1 MALPVEQALKSTLK
15 ALPEDKFIETVKQGY
30 GKAQQKTFLE
40 GEKVS
45 QKLKEFEG
53 QQTMFQADTEK
64 EIRLKEIKRDLYLKA
79 VRLKKER
86 EHISLIEQNKA
97 KGISARDT
105 IKDILSSEA
114 GVGKAFSNI
123 EGRTAAIETRIS
135 AKMHDVK
142 DSLRTK
148 WAGFVRD
155 EELGNEIIR
164 YIKDGQVKN
173 KQLQDTVKKLAD
185 QWKESADTLKAL
197 RNKAGGR
204 IGTLEDWVMPQSHDK
219 LKMRKVGKEKWIA
232 DTINKLDRARIE
244 REQNGKLEDILDK
257 AYDNITAREIE
268 RVQGG
273 TSVLAKKKEYDRVLH
288 FKDGES
294 IINYNKQYGNE
305 DVFSIM
311 DSHIR
316 QQANEIAQLQ
326 ILGPNPDATYE
337 NLKALA
343 RKDNMGTTEESL
355 LDSLYNV
362 STGKVDGDDSV
373 SLLDRF
379 IAGLGGTFRA
389 MQIASKLGTAT
400 ISAIA
405 DISNILVGGG
415 YRGLSGIR
423 MFGKGLDT
431 LLQEAVTIG
440 KVGKNTELASRIGLI
455 SEFANASLTN
465 NRYAEMGTGFMQR
478 RAENVLRGSG
488 LNAWTNSLRV
498 SFGLELAANFAENF
512 GKKFDDIPFSRML
525 EEYGITEK
533 EWDIIRKSQPKQI
546 EKAKFL
552 DVNKLY
558 DIDENLGYRIS
569 EMINQEVNAF
579 VVAPNYRARVFTTWG
594 AKKGTFKGEAARNM
608 MLFRS
613 FSISVTMM
621 HLNRMGT
628 MNTSSK
634 VLYGMGVLTTGVVFG
649 TISLWAHDIVTGK
662 TPRDPNR
669 LQMIPEALA
678 KSGGLGIFGD
688 YFLGEEKSR
697 YGHSWASTLIGVP
710 ASTIEDISKTL
721 YDTAEVAMGNKEPSK
736 HIADTYNRAKSYIPG
751 QNLWYTRLALEQTIG
766 KAVSEMIDPD
776 YHKKIRRRKKALRTR
791 GQELIFE

>member
-30 GKAQQKTFLE
+30 GKAQQKTYLE
-40 GEKVS
+40 GQKVS
-45 QKLKEFEG
+45 KKLQEIEG
-53 QQTMFQADTEK
+53 QQTMFQKDAER
-64 EIRLKEIKRDLYLKA
+64 EIKLKELKRDLYLKA
-79 VRLKKER
+79 VRYKKEK
-86 EHISLIEQNKA
+86 EHINLIEQNKA

-105 IKDILSSEA
+105 IKDIISSEA

-164 YIKDGQVKN
+164 YMKDGKILN
-173 KQLQDTVKKLAD
+173 KQLESTVKKLSE

-197 RNKAGGR
+197 RNKAGGK
-204 IGTLEDWVMPQSHDK
+204 IGTLEDWIIPQSHDK
-219 LKMRKVGKEKWIA
+219 LKMRKSGKEQWIK
-232 DTINKLDRARIE
+232 DTINKLDRTRIE

-273 TSVLAKKKEYDRVLH
+273 TSVLAKRKEYDRVLH

-316 QQANEIAQLQ
+316 QQSNEIAQLQ

-343 RKDNMGTTEESL
+343 RKEGMGSTKESL

-362 STGKVDGDDSV
+362 ATGKVDGDDV
-373 SLLDRF
+373 VDTLDKYM
-379 IAGLGGTFRA
+379 AGIGGTFRA
-389 MQIASKLGTAT
+389 VQIASKLGSAT
-400 ISAIA
+400 LSAIA
-405 DISNILVGGG
+405 DVSNILVSGG
-415 YRGLSGIR
+415 YRNINGVKIFGRGLG
-423 MFGKGLDT
+423 T

-440 KVGKNTELASRIGLI
+440 KVGKNTELASRIGII

-465 NRYAEMGTGFMQR
+465 TRYAEMGTGWSQR
-478 RAENVLRGSG
+478 RAENVLRASG
-488 LNAWTNSLRV
+488 LGAWTNSLRV

-533 EWDIIRKSQPKQI
+533 EWNIIRKSQPKTIQQ
-546 EKAKFL
+546 AKFL
-552 DVNKLY
+552 DINKLY
-558 DIDENLGYRIS
+558 DIDENLGYRVS
-569 EMINQEVNAF
+569 EMINQEVNSF

-628 MNTSSK
+628 MNTTNK
-634 VLYGMGVLTTGVVFG
+634 LMYGSGVLVSGVVFG
-649 TISLWAHDIVTGK
+649 SIALWANDIVTGK
-662 TPRDPNR
+662 TPRDFDR

-678 KSGGLGIFGD
+678 KSGGLGILGD
-688 YFLGEEKSR
+688 YFLGEDKSR

-721 YDTAEVAMGNKEPSK
+721 YDTAEVAIGNKEPSK

-751 QNLWYTRLALEQTIG
+751 QNLWYTRLAIEQTLG
-766 KAVSEMIDPD
+766 KAINEMIDPD